1 MGIFMTEEKPEAK
14 SPSRLDLDSKF
25 WRTFLVVLAALLTF
39 AGPTYMVY
47 VLINVLQID
56 YAISMVSGLV
66 LFVLGLVLI
75 RYLIRN
81 KAIS

>member
-1 MGIFMTEEKPEAK
+1 MGIFMTEEKPEAR
-14 SPSRLDLDSKF
+14 SPSRLDLNSKF
-25 WRTFLVVLAALLTF
+25 WRTLLVVLAALLTF

-66 LFVLGLVLI
+66 LFALGLVLI

>member
-1 MGIFMTEEKPEAK
+1 MTEEKPEAK
-14 SPSRLDLDSKF
+14 NPSRLDLNSKF
-25 WRTFLVVLAALLTF
+25 WRTLLVVLAALLTF

-47 VLINVLQID
+47 VLINILQID